1 MVTTAFIVLL
11 LCFAVSRLITSR
23 SVSALSVE
31 QKAMLVDVS
40 ASKRP
45 WFFVALAALLVV
57 WALASANFGHR
68 DWLFV
73 AFVIVLLVLS
83 IPMLTLRLRRLSAL
97 GLPAAYK
104 RGARLSSVIVM
115 LGLVILLGAM
125 VYNVLTFVP
134 Q

>member
-1 MVTTAFIVLL
+1 MATTAFIVLL

-45 WFFVALAALLVV
+45 WFFVALAAL
-57 WALASANFGHR
+57 
-68 DWLFV
+68 
-73 AFVIVLLVLS
+73 VIVLLVLS

-97 GLPAAYK
+97 GLPAAYM

-125 VYNVLTFVP
+125 VYNVLTFVS

>member
-1 MVTTAFIVLL
+1 MVTTAFIILL

-23 SVSALSVE
+23 SVAGLSVD
-31 QKAMLVDVS
+31 QKATLVDVS
-40 ASKRP
+40 VSKRP

-73 AFVIVLLVLS
+73 AFVIALLALS
-83 IPMLTLRLRRLSAL
+83 IPTLILRLRRLSAL
-97 GLPAAYK
+97 ALPAAYI
-104 RGARLSSVIVM
+104 RGARLSSGLVL
-115 LGLVILLGAM
+115 LGLIVLLAAM
-125 VYNVLTFVP
+125 VYKVITFVP

>member
-11 LCFAVSRLITSR
+11 LCFAVSRVITSR
-23 SVSALSVE
+23 SLGALSVE
-31 QKAMLVDVS
+31 QKAMLVDAS

-45 WFFVALAALLVV
+45 WFLVALATLLVV
-57 WALASANFGHR
+57 WAVASANFGHR

-73 AFVIVLLVLS
+73 AFVIVLLALS
-83 IPMLTLRLRRLSAL
+83 IPMLVLRLRRLSVL
-97 GLPAAYK
+97 GLPAGYL
-104 RGARLSSVIVM
+104 RSARLSSAIVM
-115 LGLVILLGAM
+115 LGLVVLLGAM